1 MMYTCTLLDHMFL
14 MYIMDDVCIFRMLII
29 SCRYDAMYDII
40 SAFQC
45 YTISVD
51 VYFPFHFTLW
61 MACFTFLLI
70 LCYCCCAHDN
80 DVSHTLHREWGITAG
95 IRAPGSNTCRLGYL
109 SGSFRT

>member
-1 MMYTCTLLDHMFL
+1 
-14 MYIMDDVCIFRMLII
+14 
-29 SCRYDAMYDII
+29 MYDII

-51 VYFPFHFTLW
+51 VYFPFHCTLW

-80 DVSHTLHREWGITAG
+80 DVSHTLHREWGVTPATTPTPPTQAPPHPPRRPPTTG
-95 IRAPGSNTCRLGYL
+95 GGGRPSARPRASNGRHTLLFLIL
-109 SGSFRT
+109 SHLYFYI

>member
-1 MMYTCTLLDHMFL
+1 
-14 MYIMDDVCIFRMLII
+14 
-29 SCRYDAMYDII
+29 MYDII

-51 VYFPFHFTLW
+51 VYFPFHCTLW

-80 DVSHTLHREWGITAG
+80 DVSHTLHREWGVTKVMPENSLCTATPFRELSRQSLYALPTNPFWKLS
-95 IRAPGSNTCRLGYL
+95 RANRYVLTQFL
-109 SGSFRT
+109 FRC

>member
-1 MMYTCTLLDHMFL
+1 
-14 MYIMDDVCIFRMLII
+14 
-29 SCRYDAMYDII
+29 MYDII

-51 VYFPFHFTLW
+51 VYFPFHCTLW

-80 DVSHTLHREWGITAG
+80 DVSHTLHREWGVTLAQSAPSYDN
-95 IRAPGSNTCRLGYL
+95 RANKKPNFQPNRPPLPPPRYQGGQPQQNRNEQSNNNSQRPQV
-109 SGSFRT
+109 

>member
-1 MMYTCTLLDHMFL
+1 
-14 MYIMDDVCIFRMLII
+14 
-29 SCRYDAMYDII
+29 MYDII

-51 VYFPFHFTLW
+51 VYFPFHCTLW

-80 DVSHTLHREWGITAG
+80 DVSHTLHREWGVTQ
-95 IRAPGSNTCRLGYL
+95 
-109 SGSFRT
+109 SFRVSHIFREGNAPADILANWSIHNKVSLTFEDQRLLPKEARGAILLDKQELPGL